1 MGDKKS
7 TVQEIWTGTDG
18 EIWLNNTD
26 RLGNVQ
32 KFSLKQTNKYED
44 VDDTDNFATKKRL
57 VGVELTGELTKFKTD
72 FAFKEIMTKYKNK
85 TQSEI
90 SLTGSWTNNDTGET
104 KRISIT
110 GITLDGMDI
119 FAFEKGKV
127 SQDNLTYSATDYDF
141 I

>member
-1 MGDKKS
+1 MADKK
-7 TVQEIWTGTDG
+7 TTITDVWTGSDG

-32 KFSLKQTNKYED
+32 KFSLKQTNKFED
-44 VDDTDNFATKKRL
+44 VDDTDSYVTKKRI

-72 FAFKEIMTKYKNK
+72 FAFEEIMTKYKNK
-85 TQSEI
+85 TQPEI

-127 SQDNLTYSATDYDF
+127 NQDNLTYSATDYDF